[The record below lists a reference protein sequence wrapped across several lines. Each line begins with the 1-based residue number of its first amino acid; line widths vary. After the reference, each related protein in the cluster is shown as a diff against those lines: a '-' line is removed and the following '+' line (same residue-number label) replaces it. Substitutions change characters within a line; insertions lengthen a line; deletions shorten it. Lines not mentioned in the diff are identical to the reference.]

1 MSRRRYVRH
10 RAYRSAVPSG
20 DIYISRAFRRH
31 QAQGDPA
38 ELGGAE
44 LGAERHMIEEKPI
57 TATTEEVVAELRKR
71 SAFMMVSHVKP
82 DGDTLGAGLA
92 LGLALKKL
100 GKRVHYF
107 QQDAVPRNLR
117 FLPDTQYVTRDVPA
131 DLPEDT
137 LWVFG
142 DMSDTAR
149 AGEFLPKIARENI
162 LDIDHHLGNSHF
174 GALNYV
180 LPHECSTGTCVMH
193 LLRGLKVEVDKDIAT
208 CLLTTI
214 MTDTGGFMH
223 SNTTP
228 EVLLLSAELMNLGAD
243 KEQITEEIFAN
254 KRYPALKLLGRALDE
269 ARLEHDGRYIWSYVD
284 EEMLKECDAD
294 GEDTEEIVNHLRS
307 VEGVEVSALF
317 KDYDG
322 DIRVSLRSSGRVN
335 VQAAAAR
342 LGGGGHFRA
351 SGLTF
356 LGSLPDAVK
365 AVDAAL
371 VAEGL

>member
-1 MSRRRYVRH
+1 MTDV
-10 RAYRSAVPSG
+10 
-20 DIYISRAFRRH
+20 
-31 QAQGDPA
+31 
-38 ELGGAE
+38 LT
-44 LGAERHMIEEKPI
+44 KP
-57 TATTEEVVAELRKR
+57 ATTEEVVAELRR
-71 SAFMMVSHVKP
+71 RPAFVMVSHVKP

-107 QQDAVPRNLR
+107 QQDPVPRNLR
-117 FLPDTQYVTRDVPA
+117 FLPDAQNVTRDVPA
-131 DLPEDT
+131 DLPADT
-137 LWVFG
+137 LWVFC

-149 AGEFLPKIARENI
+149 AGEFLPQIERENI

-180 LPHECSTGTCVMH
+180 LPEECSTGTCVMR
-193 LLRGLKVEVDKDIAT
+193 LLRELGVEIDAEIAT
-208 CLLTTI
+208 NLLTTI

-223 SNTTP
+223 SNTTAS
-228 EVLLLSAELMNLGAD
+228 VLEISAELIQRGAN

-254 KRYPALKLLGRALDE
+254 KRLAAVKLLGRAIDE
-269 ARLEHDGRYIWSYVD
+269 AKLGYDGRYIFSFVD
-284 EEMLKECDAD
+284 EAMLRDCNAD
-294 GEDTEEIVNHLRS
+294 GEDTEEIIGHLRS
-307 VEGVEVSALF
+307 VEGVEAAALF
-317 KDYDG
+317 KAFDG
-322 DIRVSLRSSGRVN
+322 DIRVSLRSNGRVN

-356 LGSLPDAVK
+356 TGPLSEAFAAVEK
-365 AVDAAL
+365 AL

>member
-1 MSRRRYVRH
+1 V
-10 RAYRSAVPSG
+10 
-20 DIYISRAFRRH
+20 
-31 QAQGDPA
+31 
-38 ELGGAE
+38 
-44 LGAERHMIEEKPI
+44 IEEHQHI
-57 TATTEEVVAELRKR
+57 TATTEEVVAELRR
-71 SAFMMVSHVKP
+71 RPAFVMVSHVKP

-117 FLPDTQYVTRDVPA
+117 FMADTQFVSRDVPA
-131 DLPEDT
+131 DLPSDA
-137 LWVFG
+137 LWVFC

-149 AGEFLPKIARENI
+149 AGEFLPKVQRENT

-174 GALNYV
+174 GAFNYV

-193 LLRGLKVEVDKDIAT
+193 LLRALKVEIDADIAT

-228 EVLLLSAELMNLGAD
+228 EVLMLSAELMNLGAD
-243 KEQITEEIFAN
+243 KEQITQEIFAN
-254 KRYPALKLLGRALDE
+254 KRLAALKLLGRALNE
-269 ARLEHDGRYIWSYVD
+269 AQLEHDGRYMWSYVD
-284 EEMLKECDAD
+284 EAMLEECEAD

-307 VEGVEVSALF
+307 VEGVEVAALF
-317 KDYDG
+317 KAYDG

-356 LGSLPDAVK
+356 LGPLSDAIR
-365 AVDAAL
+365 AVDDAL

>member
-1 MSRRRYVRH
+1 
-10 RAYRSAVPSG
+10 
-20 DIYISRAFRRH
+20 
-31 QAQGDPA
+31 
-38 ELGGAE
+38 
-44 LGAERHMIEEKPI
+44 MIGEKPVA
-57 TATTEEVVAELRKR
+57 ATTEEVVAELRKR
-71 SAFMMVSHVKP
+71 EAFMMVSHVKP

-92 LGLALKKL
+92 LGLALKRL

-107 QQDAVPRNLR
+107 QGETIPRNLR
-117 FLPDTQYVTRDVPA
+117 FLADADLVSNVVPPDFPA
-131 DLPEDT
+131 DA
-137 LWVFG
+137 LWVFC

-149 AGEFLPKIARENI
+149 AGETLPQLSRENI

-193 LLRGLKVEVDKDIAT
+193 LLRAMKVPITPEIAT

-228 EVLLLSAELMNLGAD
+228 EVLMLSAELIGSGAD
-243 KEQITEEIFAN
+243 KERITEEIFAN
-254 KRYPALKLLGRALDE
+254 KRFPALKLLGRALEE
-269 ARLEHDGRYIWSYVD
+269 AKVERAGRYMWSYVD
-284 EEMLKECDAD
+284 DAMLAECHAD
-294 GEDTEEIVNHLRS
+294 GEDTEEIIGHLRS
-307 VEGVEVSALF
+307 VEGVEVAALF
-317 KDYDG
+317 KAYDG
-322 DIRVSLRSSGRVN
+322 EIRVSLRSSGRIN

-351 SGLTF
+351 SGLTYT
-356 LGSLPDAVK
+356 GSLPDAIA

>member
-1 MSRRRYVRH
+1 VIQQDRT
-10 RAYRSAVPSG
+10 
-20 DIYISRAFRRH
+20 I
-31 QAQGDPA
+31 
-38 ELGGAE
+38 
-44 LGAERHMIEEKPI
+44 
-57 TATTEEVVAELRKR
+57 ATTEDVIAELRKR
-71 SAFMMVSHVKP
+71 RAFVMVSHVKP

-107 QQDAVPRNLR
+107 QQDPVPRNLR
-117 FLPDTQYVTRDVPA
+117 FLPDTQYVSRDIPA
-131 DLPEDT
+131 DLPADA

-142 DMSDTAR
+142 DMSNTAR
-149 AGEFLPKIARENI
+149 AGEFLPEIQRENI
-162 LDIDHHLGNSHF
+162 LDIDHHLGNDHF

-180 LPHECSTGTCVMH
+180 LTHECSTGTCVMH
-193 LLRGLKVEVDKDIAT
+193 LLRGLGVELDADIAT

-228 EVLLLSAELMNLGAD
+228 DVLRVSAELMELGAN

-254 KRYPALKLLGRALDE
+254 KRLAAIKLLGRALTE
-269 ARLEHDGRYIWSYVD
+269 SKVEFDGRYIWSYVD
-284 EEMLKECDAD
+284 EAMLAQCNAD

-307 VEGVEVSALF
+307 VEGVEVAALF
-317 KDYDG
+317 KAYDG

-356 LGSLPDAVK
+356 LGPLPEAVK
-365 AVDAAL
+365 AVEAAL

>member
-1 MSRRRYVRH
+1 V
-10 RAYRSAVPSG
+10 
-20 DIYISRAFRRH
+20 I
-31 QAQGDPA
+31 Q
-38 ELGGAE
+38 
-44 LGAERHMIEEKPI
+44 EKPV

-71 SAFMMVSHVKP
+71 PAFVMVSHVKP

-92 LGLALKKL
+92 LGIALKKL

-107 QQDAVPRNLR
+107 QQDPVPRNLR
-117 FLPDTQYVTRDVPA
+117 FMPDTEFVTRDVPA
-131 DLPEDT
+131 DLPPDT
-137 LWVFG
+137 LWVFC
-142 DMSDTAR
+142 DMSDTTR

-180 LPHECSTGTCVMH
+180 LPHECSTGTCVVH
-193 LLRGLKVEVDKDIAT
+193 LLRGLKVDIDKDIAT

-228 EVLLLSAELMNLGAD
+228 EVLVLSAELMNLDAN

-254 KRYPALKLLGRALDE
+254 KRLAAIKLLGRALNE
-269 ARLEHDGRYIWSYVD
+269 ARIEHDGRYFWSYVD
-284 EEMLKECDAD
+284 EAMLKECNAD

-307 VEGVEVSALF
+307 VEGVEVAALF
-317 KDYDG
+317 KAYDG
-322 DIRVSLRSSGRVN
+322 EIRVSLRSNGRVN

-356 LGSLPDAVK
+356 VGSLEDAVK
-365 AVDAAL
+365 AVEEAL

>member
-1 MSRRRYVRH
+1 
-10 RAYRSAVPSG
+10 
-20 DIYISRAFRRH
+20 
-31 QAQGDPA
+31 
-38 ELGGAE
+38 
-44 LGAERHMIEEKPI
+44 
-57 TATTEEVVAELRKR
+57 
-71 SAFMMVSHVKP
+71 
-82 DGDTLGAGLA
+82 
-92 LGLALKKL
+92 
-100 GKRVHYF
+100 
-107 QQDAVPRNLR
+107 
-117 FLPDTQYVTRDVPA
+117 
-131 DLPEDT
+131 
-137 LWVFG
+137 
-142 DMSDTAR
+142 
-149 AGEFLPKIARENI
+149 
-162 LDIDHHLGNSHF
+162 LGNSHF

-193 LLRGLKVEVDKDIAT
+193 LLRGLKVDIDKAIAT

-228 EVLLLSAELMNLGAD
+228 EVLALSAELMNLGAN

-254 KRYPALKLLGRALDE
+254 KRLAALKLLGRALT
-269 ARLEHDGRYIWSYVD
+269 AAQVEHDGRYIWSYVD
-284 EEMLKECDAD
+284 EDMLADCNGD

-317 KDYDG
+317 KAYDG

-356 LGSLPDAVK
+356 VGALPDAVK
-365 AVDAAL
+365 AVEEAL

>member
-1 MSRRRYVRH
+1 V
-10 RAYRSAVPSG
+10 
-20 DIYISRAFRRH
+20 
-31 QAQGDPA
+31 
-38 ELGGAE
+38 
-44 LGAERHMIEEKPI
+44 IEEHQPI

-71 SAFMMVSHVKP
+71 PAFVMVSHVKP

-92 LGLALKKL
+92 LGIALKQL
-100 GKRVHYF
+100 GKRVYYF

-117 FLPDTQYVTRDVPA
+117 FLPDTQHVSRELPA

-137 LWVFG
+137 LWVFC

-149 AGEFLPKIARENI
+149 AGEFLPKVKRENI

-174 GALNYV
+174 GAFNYV
-180 LPHECSTGTCVMH
+180 LSTECSTGTCVMH
-193 LLRGLKVEVDKDIAT
+193 LLRALKVEIGSDIAT

-228 EVLLLSAELMNLGAD
+228 EVLMLSAELMNLGAD
-243 KEQITEEIFAN
+243 KELITEEIFAN
-254 KRYPALKLLGRALDE
+254 KRLAALKLLGRALNE
-269 ARLEHDGRYIWSYVD
+269 AQIEHDGRYIWSFVD
-284 EEMLKECDAD
+284 EAMLAQCDAD

-307 VEGVEVSALF
+307 VEGVEVAALF
-317 KDYDG
+317 KAYDG
-322 DIRVSLRSSGRVN
+322 DIRVSLRSSGRIN
-335 VQAAAAR
+335 VQAAASR

-356 LGSLPDAVK
+356 LGSLPDAVR
-365 AVDAAL
+365 AVDDAL
-371 VAEGL
+371 SAEGL